1 MHEPHAR
8 IRSAAARADA
18 APTRALVI
26 ADDSAEVR
34 ARIRDALAAEFTE
47 VVEAADGRQLVW
59 TLLRAEVCARTG
71 RPRLVIADLCLPGY
85 DGLEVLEAW
94 RAEYPDSALLLLTA
108 LPSAR
113 VHASSSRRHAASAPK
128 NVRRAGKPIRRFP
141 TMSASGSR
149 WPRRRPRC
157 QWRPRPLPPPGP
169 PREAPSAT
177 SWRPPLARRRARWL
191 HR

>member
-113 VHASSSRRHAASAPK
+113 VHARARALQIRVLAKPFSTAALRRA
-128 NVRRAGKPIRRFP
+128 VRDELGRRAG
-141 TMSASGSR
+141 
-149 WPRRRPRC
+149 
-157 QWRPRPLPPPGP
+157 
-169 PREAPSAT
+169 
-177 SWRPPLARRRARWL
+177 
-191 HR
+191 